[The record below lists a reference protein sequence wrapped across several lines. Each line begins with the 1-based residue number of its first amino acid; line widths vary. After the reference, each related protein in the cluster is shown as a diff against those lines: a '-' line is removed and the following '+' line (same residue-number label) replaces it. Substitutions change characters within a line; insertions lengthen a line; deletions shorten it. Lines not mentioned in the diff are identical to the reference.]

1 LELPASEL
9 PASELLVSHPGTAMV
24 STQQKWHHKGFRS
37 SLQRPSVTDLAAAR
51 PNPGAARP
59 SVVDAPDETRG
70 FLAGLVALT
79 FLMNAIGRGVTE
91 TFAVYLLPVEAALGA
106 DRAQMAATYS
116 LYMVA
121 YGVAAPFA
129 GQLIDRLGARVC
141 YAVGLIA
148 LGLGTLVGANAGNIW
163 QYYVG
168 VGLLGGIGAAGLS
181 MVAASSLLS
190 RWFSSRLGTIS
201 AVPYAAVGAGML
213 FFPPLTQKLLATY
226 DWRTVQTWQGLFVLA
241 VVPMLFVLPMNR
253 YNAGSG
259 AWRELKARTAVA
271 LSATGASGWTVS
283 AAIRTS
289 AFWALFVAYFAT
301 SVAAYSVLPHS
312 VAFLVERGFDK
323 QVAAWA
329 FGMTGVLSV
338 IGIMATGWL
347 SDRIGRLPVVTL
359 SYLLTIT
366 GILSLLAVQSFPS
379 LILVYGFVLCFGL
392 MQGARGPIL
401 VALVAKIFPG
411 GSVGAIFGTL
421 SLALGLGAGAG
432 SFISGLLHTATGNYG
447 LSFAIAAGAAALG
460 LATFWL
466 APSLRYER
474 IAVPTPLSS
483 DEAKIPS

>member
-1 LELPASEL
+1 MTDLSAASPSPHPAS
-9 PASELLVSHPGTAMV
+9 
-24 STQQKWHHKGFRS
+24 
-37 SLQRPSVTDLAAAR
+37 
-51 PNPGAARP
+51 PGAA
-59 SVVDAPDETRG
+59 VAADETPH

-91 TFAVYLLPVEAALGA
+91 TFAVYLLPVEAALGV

-116 LYMVA
+116 VYMVA
-121 YGVAAPFA
+121 YGVSAPFV
-129 GQLIDRLGARVC
+129 GQLIDRFGARIC
-141 YAVGLIA
+141 YAMGLIA
-148 LGLGTLVGANAGNIW
+148 LGIGTLIGARADSIW
-163 QYYVG
+163 QYYIG
-168 VGLLGGIGAAGLS
+168 VGMLGGLGAAGLS

-190 RWFSSRLGTIS
+190 RWFSSRLGTMS

-213 FFPPLTQKLLATY
+213 FFPPLTQTLLATS
-226 DWRTVQTWQGLFVLA
+226 DWRTVQTWQGLLVLA
-241 VVPMLFVLPMNR
+241 FVPLLFVLPMHR
-253 YNAGSG
+253 YNAGSD
-259 AWRELKARTAVA
+259 AWRDLKVRTAA
-271 LSATGASGWTVS
+271 TLSASGAAGWTVS
-283 AAIRTS
+283 AAIRTT
-289 AFWALFVAYFAT
+289 AFWALFLAYFAT

-323 QVAAWA
+323 QLAAWA

-338 IGIMATGWL
+338 IGIVTTGWL

-359 SYLLTIT
+359 SYLMTIT
-366 GILSLLAVQSFPS
+366 GILSLLAVHWVPS

-401 VALVAKIFPG
+401 VALVAKVFPG

-432 SFISGLLHTATGNYG
+432 SFVSGVLHTVTGNYG

-466 APSLRYER
+466 APSLRHER
-474 IAVPTPLSS
+474 IAVAAPVITRTEVSRG
-483 DEAKIPS
+483 A